1 MTLAG
6 APRRLP
12 GGPPGSRL
20 LEVAAVFLKLTNLIP
35 GPNSTEMAI
44 HLGYQRAGWPGLV
57 VGGACFV
64 VPAMLIVLVC
74 AWLYG
79 RWGATPQASWLLY
92 GVKPVIIAVVV
103 QAVWSLFRAAAKGPL
118 LVAVGAS
125 VVTLH
130 MLGAGEIV
138 LLLGAGALVVLLRA
152 GRRLSGAIVLCA
164 TATAP
169 AASLAQVSVAAGSA
183 ALGTLFLVFLK
194 IGAVLYGSGYV
205 LLAFLRSDFVNR
217 LGWLTDRQ
225 LLDAVAVGQFTPGP
239 VLTTATFVGYLVG
252 GAAGALLATLA
263 IFLPSFVSVA
273 LSGPLLPR
281 VRGSRWSGAFLD
293 GVNVASLGLMAA
305 VTWELGRAALVDG
318 LTVALAV
325 GAAVLLVWLRINSA
339 WLVLAGAAIG
349 GASTLLGR

>member
-20 LEVAAVFLKLTNLIP
+20 LEVAAVFLKLGTVGFGGPAAHVALMRDEVVRRRRWVSDERFLDLLGMTNLIP

-44 HLGYQRAGWPGLV
+44 HLGYLRAGWPGFV
-57 VGGACFV
+57 VGGACFI
-64 VPAMLIVLVC
+64 VPATLIVLAC

-103 QAVWSLFRAAAKGPL
+103 QAVWGLFRAAAKGPL

-125 VVTLH
+125 VVALH

-138 LLLGAGALVVLLRA
+138 LLLGAGALVMLLRA

-169 AASLAQVSVAAGSA
+169 AASLAQVSAAAGSA

-194 IGAVLYGSGYV
+194 IGAVL
-205 LLAFLRSDFVNR
+205 
-217 LGWLTDRQ
+217 
-225 LLDAVAVGQFTPGP
+225 
-239 VLTTATFVGYLVG
+239 
-252 GAAGALLATLA
+252 
-263 IFLPSFVSVA
+263 
-273 LSGPLLPR
+273 
-281 VRGSRWSGAFLD
+281 
-293 GVNVASLGLMAA
+293 
-305 VTWELGRAALVDG
+305 
-318 LTVALAV
+318 
-325 GAAVLLVWLRINSA
+325 
-339 WLVLAGAAIG
+339 AGAAIG